1 MKNPADIFE
10 YFKHYSRD
18 LEAHGSRHLAVCF
31 GEDIGESQ
39 LGIGMGHI
47 FGLLYRYISIGLVV
61 HDKAVPEFKIMAP
74 NANKCCYVLLW
85 TSLLREFYRDVVS
98 SLAI

>member
-31 GEDIGESQ
+31 GEDISDTQ
-39 LGIGMGHI
+39 IQIQVSHH
-47 FGLLYRYISIGLVV
+47 FGSSVSFYFNWPHSVLQVLRSSMHYMSNNS
-61 HDKAVPEFKIMAP
+61 DIMH
-74 NANKCCYVLLW
+74 NELKMEKSEINYDHG
-85 TSLLREFYRDVVS
+85 RDYD
-98 SLAI
+98 